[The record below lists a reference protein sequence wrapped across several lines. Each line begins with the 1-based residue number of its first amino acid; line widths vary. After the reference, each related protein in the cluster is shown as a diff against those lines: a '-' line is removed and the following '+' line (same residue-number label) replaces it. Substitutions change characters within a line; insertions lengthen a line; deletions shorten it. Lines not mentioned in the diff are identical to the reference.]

1 MGLFDGPTPK
11 RHRAW
16 SNDYSLIESLQ
27 MRAGS
32 MTKEVMGKFTTTLV
46 HKYVDKNG
54 VKRRVGKKKELKASQ
69 MLGC

>member
-1 MGLFDGPTPK
+1 
-11 RHRAW
+11 
-16 SNDYSLIESLQ
+16 
-27 MRAGS
+27 
-32 MTKEVMGKFTTTLV
+32 MTLRVMGKFTTTLV